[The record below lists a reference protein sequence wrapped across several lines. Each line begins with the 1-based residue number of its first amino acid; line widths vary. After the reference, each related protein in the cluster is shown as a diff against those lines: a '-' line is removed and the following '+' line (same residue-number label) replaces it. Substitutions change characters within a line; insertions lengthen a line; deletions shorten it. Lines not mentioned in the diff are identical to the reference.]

1 MRLADIRKD
10 YTLKS
15 LEIND
20 VSIDP
25 LRQFK
30 VWLDEAI
37 DAEALEVNA
46 MCLSTL
52 GLDGFPNGRI
62 VLLKELDHGFV
73 FFTNYASAKGLQV
86 DAHPH
91 VAMNFFWKELER
103 QVRITGTI
111 KKVSKEESETYFH
124 SRPIGSQLGAW
135 SSPQSRIIPDRV
147 FLEDLVAENTE
158 KFKDGII
165 PLPPDWGGY
174 IIHPT
179 EIEFWQGRSS
189 RLHDR
194 LQYSLHD
201 NGHWVKVRL
210 AP

>member
-1 MRLADIRKD
+1 
-10 YTLKS
+10 
-15 LEIND
+15 
-20 VSIDP
+20 
-25 LRQFK
+25 
-30 VWLDEAI
+30 
-37 DAEALEVNA
+37 
-46 MCLSTL
+46 MCHILLFSFYFFF
-52 GLDGFPNGRI
+52 FPGEGRI
-62 VLLKELDHGFV
+62 RGYELWPEFR
-73 FFTNYASAKGLQV
+73 
-86 DAHPH
+86 P
-91 VAMNFFWKELER
+91 VAFRTPQGSKDFFWKEIGR
-103 QVRITGTI
+103 PVRNSGNN
-111 KKVSKEESETYFH
+111 KKISKEESETYFH

-135 SSPQSRIIPDRV
+135 SSPQSRIIPDRT
-147 FLEDLVAENTE
+147 FLEDLVAETTE